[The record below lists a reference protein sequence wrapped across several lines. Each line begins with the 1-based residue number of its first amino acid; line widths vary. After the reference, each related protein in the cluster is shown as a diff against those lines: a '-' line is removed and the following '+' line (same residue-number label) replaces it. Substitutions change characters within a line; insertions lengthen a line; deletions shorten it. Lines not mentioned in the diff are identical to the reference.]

1 MFKLTSFL
9 FSLLIWNSYV
19 FADSPVDKFVQEEN
33 VLVLKSDNFEDA
45 LQLDYVLVEFYAPW
59 CGHCKALAPE
69 FAAAATQ
76 LRNDGS
82 NIYLAKVDATQETEL
97 AERFEV
103 RGYPT
108 LKLFSKRKGAPIE
121 YSGGRTSE
129 QIIKWLLKKTGP
141 PAQTLATVEEAKKFT
156 ETNVPVSIVGFFSD
170 VESAEAKAYLDA
182 AIELDDYAFG
192 LVTDKD
198 VMAGLEVT
206 KDGVVLFKNF
216 DEKRND
222 LQEEITKDQ
231 IKKFIAQN
239 SLPLVVEFSHQT
251 AQKIFGGDVKA
262 HNLLFISKAAPESEK
277 IIEGFR
283 NVAKEYKNKVLFVT
297 INSDVEDHERIMEF
311 FGLKKDAVPELRLI
325 KLEEEMTKFKPPT
338 RELDEVSI
346 KTFVD
351 GVLEGSIKQHLL
363 SQELPEDWDKNPVKV
378 LVSTNFDTVALDK
391 TKDVLVEFYAPWC
404 GHCKQ
409 LEPIYNQLGEKFA
422 SNENVVVAKM
432 DATANELEHTKISSF
447 PTIKLYKKET
457 NDVVEFNGDR
467 TLEALSKFIETSGK
481 EGASPKENEEDEEE
495 EKAEDGAKKDE
506 L

>member
-1 MFKLTSFL
+1 MKVVLIG
-9 FSLLIWNSYV
+9 LLLVGLV

-45 LQLDYVLVEFYAPW
+45 LKLDFVLVEFYAPW

-76 LRNDGS
+76 LRKDES

-97 AERFEV
+97 AERYEV

-108 LKLFSKRKGAPIE
+108 LKFFIKGTPIE
-121 YSGGRTSE
+121 YNGGRTAE
-129 QIIKWLLKKTGP
+129 QLIKWLSKKTGP
-141 PAQTLATVEEAKKFT
+141 AATTLTTVDEAKKFIDAS
-156 ETNVPVSIVGFFSD
+156 PVAVVGFFSD
-170 VESAEAKAYLDA
+170 PESAEAKAYLEA
-182 AIELDDYAFG
+182 AMELDEYAFA

-198 VMAGLEVT
+198 VTTGLEVT
-206 KDGVVLFKNF
+206 KDSVVLFKNF

-222 LQEEITKDQ
+222 LQEDINKEE

-262 HNLLFISKAAPESEK
+262 HNLLFISKSAPDADQ

-283 NVAKEYKNKVLFVT
+283 NVAKEYKSKVLFVT
-297 INSDVEDHERIMEF
+297 INADIEDHERIMEF
-311 FGLKKDAVPELRLI
+311 FGLKKDQVPELRLI

-338 RELDEVSI
+338 KDLTQESI

-351 GVLEGSIKQHLL
+351 GVLEGTIKQHLL
-363 SQELPEDWDKNPVKV
+363 SQELADDWDKNSVKV
-378 LVSTNFDTVALDK
+378 LVSTNFDSVALDK
-391 TKDVLVEFYAPWC
+391 SKDVLVEFYAPWC

-409 LEPIYNQLGEKFA
+409 LEPIYNELGDKYA
-422 SNENVVVAKM
+422 SNENVVIAKM
-432 DATANELEHTKISSF
+432 DATANELEHTKIVSF
-447 PTIKLYKKET
+447 PTIKLFKKET
-457 NDVVEFNGDR
+457 NEAVDFNGDR
-467 TLEALSKFIETSGK
+467 TLEGLSRFIDTQGK
-481 EGASPKENEEDEEE
+481 EGASPKEEEEDEEE
-495 EKAEDGAKKDE
+495 EKPREDKKDE